1 MATAAKTHT
10 PNPVDLYVGSRV
22 RLRRKLMRL
31 SQMAL
36 AAHLGITFQ
45 QVQKYESGHNR
56 VSASMLHAIAHV
68 LKVPVNWF
76 FEGLDTSAAAPEA
89 TGESAPALPSRKLS
103 GYSSRAIAES
113 LELIELFSRIKSEN
127 YRTHILGLVK
137 AMAVVKD

>member
-10 PNPVDLYVGSRV
+10 PNVVDLHVGSRL
-22 RLRRKLMRL
+22 RLRRKLMRM

-56 VSASMLHAIAHV
+56 VSASMLHAIANV

-76 FEGLDTSAAAPEA
+76 FEGLDSGIPAQDAS
-89 TGESAPALPSRKLS
+89 GESQPAVPSRKLS

-113 LELIELFSRIKSEN
+113 LELIELFGRIKSES

-137 AMAVVKD
+137 AMAVLRE